1 MLGLAGQG
9 LVETL
14 LLERSVLAQTVSGV
28 SLKLR
33 KEPKHLDVMLTGI
46 GDSAQVVQEQSTNT
60 SWRGEISSSDAGLST
75 KQVAQQVAMPE
86 MGLASVRLSGSGNSY
101 QLEVQSVRGKSL
113 PKPKIL
119 ANGNDLVLRFIGL
132 AGTAVTRQTGALDLR
147 RPARIPQSVSA
158 PPLRSRAVAPPLG
171 DMAVGSMLINNRS
184 FVQASGPPVTLTL
197 NDAPAKD
204 ALMSLAR
211 LGGYGFVFVGD
222 IDLATDADSESGD
235 YPVTMAFRNERY
247 DRALNSVLMASG
259 LQGRLDGGTLLVG
272 TTLSAKSFGPQMSK
286 VFRLNQVDAESA
298 SRYLGNLGAIIKIA
312 NTSTTTSRESET
324 SGTSSDSSEISTST
338 TSETSVVD
346 TYGSDV
352 GPLVGLV
359 GTTDSRL
366 NTITLVGDPSLIS
379 VAQSYLKQI
388 DLRKRQVAVKVQ
400 ILNVRLEDNASIDSS
415 FSAKIGDTF
424 IVSQSGKAHMNFGA
438 YKPGGPL
445 AGTGVYNGGEYS
457 APGTYSSFVPKV
469 QAQEMRDPY
478 VEAQEVKSPFI
489 EGVDVNRPQFD
500 DEGQFTGYAPLL
512 DELGRP
518 VYVPDSNP
526 NAASSLVPRLDAQG
540 RPIYV
545 PDTNPAATKTG
556 VPQFDKKGRPIYVK
570 ANDPNKFK
578 YPNNSFYSYIESV
591 VISANAKT
599 LAQPTLLV
607 QEGEK
612 ASVRSGVSVIT
623 GVEKTLE
630 DNGSTSFSNTRED
643 AGLTV
648 DLEVEKIDDNGFV
661 TLKLDPTIAVP
672 VSAGVQE
679 GVEISDINKRELKSG
694 RIRLRDRQTLILT
707 GVIQEEDRA
716 LARKWPILGDLPL
729 LGQLFRSSTRSR
741 AKNELVIIVTPSILD
756 DDNGGAYGYGY
767 RPGTSEATRLIG
779 SGSYP

>member
-184 FVQASGPPVTLTL
+184 LVQASGPPVTLTL

-415 FSAKIGDTF
+415 FSAKIGDAF
-424 IVSQSGKAHMNFGA
+424 IVSESGKAHMNFGS
-438 YKPGGPL
+438 YKPGTAQG
-445 AGTGVYNGGEYS
+445 GTGMYS
-457 APGTYSSFVPKV
+457 GDGYMTPGMYDRDVDLVPKV
-469 QAQEMRDPY
+469 RSYPDPPY
-478 VEAQEVKSPFI
+478 V
-489 EGVDVNRPQFD
+489 
-500 DEGQFTGYAPLL
+500 
-512 DELGRP
+512 LGADGTYLP
-518 VYVPDSNP
+518 NPDPNNLEEFEMVDSN
-526 NAASSLVPRLDAQG
+526 G
-540 RPIYV
+540 RVIYEKE
-545 PDTNPAATKTG
+545 PYSADRM
-556 VPQFDKKGRPIYVK
+556 Q
-570 ANDPNKFK
+570 
-578 YPNNSFYSYIESV
+578 YPNSFYSYIESV
-591 VISANAKT
+591 VISSSAKT

-612 ASVRSGVSVIT
+612 AFVRSGVSVIT
-623 GVEKTLE
+623 GVQKTLD
-630 DNGSTSFSNTRED
+630 DNGSSSFSNTREN

-648 DLEVEKIDDNGFV
+648 DLEIEKIDDNGFV

-741 AKNELVIIVTPSILD
+741 TKNELVIIVTPSILD